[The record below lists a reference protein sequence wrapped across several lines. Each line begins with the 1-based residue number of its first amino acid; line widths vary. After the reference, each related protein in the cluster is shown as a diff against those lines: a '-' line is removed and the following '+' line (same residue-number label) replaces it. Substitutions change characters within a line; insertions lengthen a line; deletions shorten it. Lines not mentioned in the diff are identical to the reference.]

1 MRLNGLSL
9 FRDAKQVIT
18 GIYFRS
24 IQSSGRV
31 HFDQSDILES
41 VRKREIDFGFVR
53 AEIIAG
59 LESSNAT
66 RGSYFK
72 QIGSWNATMPGTSAP
87 YPFLVSSMLL
97 PEWALLAYPHVA
109 YEAKL
114 AVVRALLQLNRS
126 SPEAVRARYAA
137 WQLAEVYQGVVN
149 VLDAM
154 QAFAP
159 LTQAQSGRQCFMYAE
174 NNSDYDAVACPA
186 GTYKILEAEA
196 IQNCRIANL
205 SCGPQ
210 RVCWCRPCRQS
221 AEFEVRL
228 LPAPPDGPA
237 TASGDAA
244 PCLKMQVCL
253 SVAQGAAIVPALR
266 DSRRRAGLVAAF
278 RLRDLEGGYA
288 VARGGPLLAEEG
300 PPGGYRGEAMAAR
313 RAGLYALEVLVG
325 DAQIGDSP
333 FLVRIAPARCA
344 RRPGLCVRRRRAWGR
359 GGGRGW
365 SERASQVRERES
377 GVALPA
383 RLSPPPPLPA
393 AKAAGSPTTTVIA
406 SAPPA
411 LWRRPAAA
419 ACTWRRSYSALPA
432 PSSSRLSRPRSWSA
446 AAGRGRGRTRS
457 SGRSACGG
465 SVCGRSSGSGGS
477 TASR

>member
-1 MRLNGLSL
+1 VYAGVIIASASNQKANSIQDIKDSVVGIEGVSAWGSSLLQQETMRLNGLSL

-66 RGSYFK
+66 RGAYFK
-72 QIGSWNATMPGTSAP
+72 QIGSWNATMPGTSTP
-87 YPFLVSSMLL
+87 YPFLVSSMLF

-114 AVVRALLQLNRS
+114 AVVRALLQLNRT

-154 QAFAP
+154 QAFVP
-159 LTQAQSGRQCFMYAE
+159 LTQTQSGRQCSMYAE
-174 NNSDYDAVACPA
+174 NHTDYDTVACPA

-196 IQNCRIANL
+196 IQNCRTANL
-205 SCGPQ
+205 SCPQ
-210 RVCWCRPCRQS
+210 RVCWCRPCHQS
-221 AEFEVRL
+221 SEFEVFL
-228 LPAPPDGPA
+228 LPAPPDAPA
-237 TASGDAA
+237 TPPGDAA

-253 SVAQGAAIVPALR
+253 SVAQGAAFAPALR
-266 DSRRRAGLVAAF
+266 DSRHRAGLAAAF

-300 PPGGYRGEAMAAR
+300 PPGGYRGGAVAAR

-344 RRPGLCVRRRRAWGR
+344 GPGLCVGRQRLLAVGWG
-359 GGGRGW
+359 
-365 SERASQVRERES
+365 
-377 GVALPA
+377 
-383 RLSPPPPLPA
+383 
-393 AKAAGSPTTTVIA
+393 
-406 SAPPA
+406 
-411 LWRRPAAA
+411 
-419 ACTWRRSYSALPA
+419 
-432 PSSSRLSRPRSWSA
+432 
-446 AAGRGRGRTRS
+446 TRD
-457 SGRSACGG
+457 
-465 SVCGRSSGSGGS
+465 
-477 TASR
+477 